1 MLTIT
6 EDKKMFTKK
15 MQVIGGGSSWGLF
28 CPVSHSE
35 NQKQNHS
42 LINEIGEIKT
52 YGILSRELQ
61 DILIRSW
68 WLDCFSIEST
78 NFKWLITNLV

>member
-6 EDKKMFTKK
+6 EDKMFTKK

-35 NQKQNHS
+35 NQKQNYS
-42 LINEIGEIKT
+42 LINEIRDWRNK
-52 YGILSRELQ
+52 
-61 DILIRSW
+61 
-68 WLDCFSIEST
+68 
-78 NFKWLITNLV
+78 NLRNAF